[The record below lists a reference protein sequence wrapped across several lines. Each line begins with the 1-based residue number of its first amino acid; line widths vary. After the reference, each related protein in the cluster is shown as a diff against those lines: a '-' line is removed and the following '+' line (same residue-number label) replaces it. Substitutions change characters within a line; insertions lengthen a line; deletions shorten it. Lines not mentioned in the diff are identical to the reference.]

1 MRHALIIAGFAFGAV
16 LFAPSVHAQSAGGIR
31 GKVVDQDGQPLA
43 DVTITIESTTIS
55 RKVKVKTNEKGEYLR
70 IGLRH
75 GQYRVVAS
83 KEGYQATYVP
93 VDVHLGDAVEAPQL
107 QLQKLQTGP
116 SEAELRAMFGEAVEL
131 AGAGQLDEAEAAFL
145 KLIGIQSNIPVLHVN
160 LGYVYVQKEDWERA
174 EACYRTA
181 LELSPGDPN
190 ALVALAQVYRDTGR
204 EDEAMAL
211 LDRAASENP
220 EDLTIKYQR
229 GVYLIGSGK
238 AAEAREVF
246 EAVLA
251 ADPSM
256 AEAHYY
262 LGTIM
267 VGTRETAEE
276 IMTRLHEG
284 ADFAYLRNQYARPGH
299 DAIETD
305 KWVSPAIFS
314 DEIRDELIAGG
325 LAVIAIERAFE
336 IPMGEVAMRPLMGV
350 GRKTATRGGWTSA

>member
-1 MRHALIIAGFAFGAV
+1 MRHALIIAGFAVGAA
-16 LFAPSVHAQSAGGIR
+16 LLTPSAHAQIAGGVR

-43 DVTITIESTTIS
+43 DVTITIESMRIS
-55 RKVKVKTNEKGEYLR
+55 RKYEVKTNEKGEYLR

-75 GQYRVVAS
+75 GQYRVIGS

-93 VDVHLGDAVEAPQL
+93 VEVLLGDAVGAPRL
-107 QLQKLQTGP
+107 QLVKLQTGP
-116 SEAELRAMFGEAVEL
+116 DEAELRAMFVEGVEL
-131 AGAGQLDEAEAAFL
+131 AGAGRLDEAEARFL
-145 KLIGIQSNIPVLHVN
+145 ELIAIQSNIPLIHQN

-174 EACYRTA
+174 ETSYLTV

-211 LDRAASENP
+211 LDQAATENP
-220 EDLTIKYQR
+220 GDPKVQQAR
-229 GVYLIGSGK
+229 GVHLITSGK
-238 AAEAREVF
+238 GEEAREAF

-267 VGTRETAEE
+267 VGENKAPEAIEHFEAYLATNPDNAHYVETAE
-276 IMTRLHEG
+276 
-284 ADFAYLRNQYARPGH
+284 
-299 DAIETD
+299 
-305 KWVSPAIFS
+305 
-314 DEIRDELIAGG
+314 G
-325 LAVIAIERAFE
+325 LLEA
-336 IPMGEVAMRPLMGV
+336 L
-350 GRKTATRGGWTSA
+350 KK